1 MEFWFKVNFSTWY
14 SLSFFV
20 LVFFCGKTEK
30 IKNQTKK
37 KKTSVLKKQLN
48 HYKLLSLD
56 LIMKE
61 DSNAINQIVS
71 FLEQL

>member
-1 MEFWFKVNFSTWY
+1 M
-14 SLSFFV
+14 
-20 LVFFCGKTEK
+20 
-30 IKNQTKK
+30 KNQTKK

-61 DSNAINQIVS
+61 DSNAIKQIVS